1 MTEKGLAVIDR
12 DSPSLAAIHDFRRA
26 RQQANLDAV
35 IGNLLGRPSGLFSF
49 DEVKHKLKGSISS
62 GRQLEEVPLDAIIG
76 SVGRYTDFNRQ
87 FLPRHDSDQLRWT
100 SVKTAME
107 SALGVPPIEL
117 YRVGKAY
124 FVLDGNHRVS
134 VLRRMGATQAQAYVT
149 EVQTRVPLSP
159 YDSPDD
165 LILKAEYAEFLEHTK
180 LDQQRPDADLRV
192 TSPGRYAGIIEE
204 IEAHRVALS
213 AAGGPNV
220 AFEAAAVS
228 WYDTIYL
235 PVIDSIRRQ
244 GILRDFPE
252 RTETDLYVWIA
263 QHRAELEQQLG
274 WNIAPEAVANDL
286 VSQYSRAP
294 RRVIA
299 RLGER
304 LREAVTPSALVSGPP
319 PGEWRRDRG
328 AALAEAR
335 LSADLLV
342 PISGEPAGW
351 FALEQALVVA
361 RHEGGRIAGLLIVH
375 TPAARESDEAQ
386 AVRDEFDRRCA
397 EAEVHGNLAI
407 EVGAVTDLI
416 CDRARWNDLV
426 VVNLAYPPSA
436 TPVAR
441 LRNRF
446 HALVQRCPR
455 PILAVPQ
462 VVSPLS
468 RALLAYDGS
477 PKAQE
482 ALYVATYLA
491 LQWQIPLTVVTVIE
505 GERGPD
511 SPLDRARHYIE
522 SHSAAASYVEQSGP
536 VADAILHTA
545 AAHAS
550 DLILIGGYGF
560 NALLEAVIG
569 STVDQVLREAK
580 QPVLIC
586 R

>member
-1 MTEKGLAVIDR
+1 MIDR
-12 DSPSLAAIHDFRRA
+12 ETLSLSAIHDFRRA

-35 IGNLLGRPSGLFSF
+35 IGNLIGRSSGLFSF
-49 DEVKHKLKGSISS
+49 DEVKHKLKGSISG
-62 GRQLEEVPLDAIIG
+62 GRRLEEVPLNAIVG
-76 SVGRYTDFNRQ
+76 SVGRYSDFNRQ
-87 FLPRHDSDQLRWT
+87 FLPRNDSDELRWT
-100 SVKTAME
+100 RVKAAIEGPM
-107 SALGVPPIEL
+107 GVPPIEL
-117 YRVGKAY
+117 YRIGKAY

-134 VLRRMGATQAQAYVT
+134 VLRRMGATLAQAYVT
-149 EVQTRVPLSP
+149 EVQTRVPLAP

-180 LDQQRPDADLRV
+180 LDEQHPPADLRV
-192 TSPGRYAGIIEE
+192 TSPGRYAGIEEE
-204 IEAHRVALS
+204 IAAHGATL
-213 AAGGPNV
+213 AAEQGHNLP
-220 AFEAAAVS
+220 FEATAAS

-244 GILRDFPE
+244 GILLDFPE

-263 QHRAELEQQLG
+263 QHRAELEQALG
-274 WNIAPEAVANDL
+274 WNIAPEVAANDL
-286 VSQYSRAP
+286 VNRHSRAP

-304 LREAVTPSALVSGPP
+304 LWDAVTPGALVSGPP

-328 AALAEAR
+328 TPRAELR

-342 PISGEPAGW
+342 PVSGEPAGW

-361 RHEGGRIAGLLIVH
+361 RHEGGRIAGLLIVR
-375 TPAARESDEAQ
+375 TPAARASAEAQ

-407 EVGAVTDLI
+407 EVGGVTDLI
-416 CDRARWNDLV
+416 CDRARWNDMV

-436 TPVAR
+436 APVAR
-441 LRNRF
+441 LRNGFR
-446 HALVQRCPR
+446 ALVQRCPR

-468 RALLAYDGS
+468 RALLAYDDS
-477 PKAQE
+477 PKARE
-482 ALYVATYLA
+482 ALYVGTYLV
-491 LQWQIPLTVVTVIE
+491 LQWQIPLTVIAVIE
-505 GERGPD
+505 GEHGPD
-511 SPLDRARHYIE
+511 SPLDRARNYIE
-522 SHSAAASYVEQSGP
+522 SRGAAASYLEEHGP
-536 VADAILHTA
+536 VADAILRAA

-550 DLILIGGYGF
+550 DLILMGGYGF
-560 NALLEAVIG
+560 NPLLEAVIG
-569 STVDQVLREAK
+569 SAVDQVLREAK

>member
-1 MTEKGLAVIDR
+1 VIDR
-12 DSPSLAAIHDFRRA
+12 ESLSLSAIHDFRRA

-35 IGNLLGRPSGLFSF
+35 IGNLIGRPSGLFSF
-49 DEVKHKLKGSISS
+49 DEVKHKLKGNISG
-62 GRQLEEVPLDAIIG
+62 GRRLEEVPLDAIVG
-76 SVGRYTDFNRQ
+76 SVGRYSDFNRQ
-87 FLPRHDSDQLRWT
+87 FLPRNDSDEMRWAR
-100 SVKTAME
+100 VKAAIEGPM
-107 SALGVPPIEL
+107 GVPPIEL
-117 YRVGKAY
+117 YRIGNAY

-134 VLRRMGATQAQAYVT
+134 VLRRMGATLVQAYVT

-165 LILKAEYAEFLEHTK
+165 LILKAEYAEFLDHTK
-180 LDQQRPDADLRV
+180 LDEQRPQADLRV
-192 TSPGRYAGIIEE
+192 TSPGRYAGIEEE
-204 IEAHRVALS
+204 IAAHRAAL
-213 AAGGPNV
+213 AATQGQNV
-220 AFEAAAVS
+220 SFETAAAS

-244 GILRDFPE
+244 GILLDFPE

-263 QHRAELEQQLG
+263 QHRAELEHALG
-274 WNIAPEAVANDL
+274 WNIAPEAAANDL
-286 VSQYSRAP
+286 VNRHSRAP

-304 LREAVTPSALVSGPP
+304 LWDAVTPGALVSGPP

-342 PISGEPAGW
+342 PVSGEPAGW

-361 RHEGGRIAGLLIVH
+361 RREGGRIAGLLIVR
-375 TPAARESDEAQ
+375 TPAARESAAAQ

-397 EAEVHGNLAI
+397 EADVPGNLAI

-416 CDRARWNDLV
+416 CDRARWNDIV

-436 TPVAR
+436 APVAR
-441 LRNRF
+441 LRNGFR
-446 HALVQRCPR
+446 ALVQRCPR

-482 ALYVATYLA
+482 ALYVATYLL
-491 LQWQIPLTVVTVIE
+491 LQWQIPLTVIAVVE
-505 GERGPD
+505 GEHGPD
-511 SPLDRARHYIE
+511 SPLDHARQYIE
-522 SHSAAASYVEQSGP
+522 AHGATASYVEEQGQ
-536 VADAILHTA
+536 VADVILRA
-545 AAHAS
+545 AATHSS
-550 DLILIGGYGF
+550 DLLLMGGYGF
-560 NALLEAVIG
+560 NPLLEAVIG